1 MADDTKNLNNSAFG
15 EDVSEKKLAFREKQ
29 KKARLSGKSYMTL
42 NKHTR
47 KEIAAKP
54 FPAVE
59 VSVIALPVVM
69 ELEKVFP
76 LPKLTHCKMYY
87 LRQLTCYNFNV
98 HSTNANDAIVCMLHE
113 GQSVKGIFESVQHKF
128 LLSGHSFSV
137 ADRDFAIIEK
147 KCRSARMQVM
157 EDLQKVIEEARPSK
171 PFKVLKMAD
180 HFFDFDKAASS
191 CIDTKKTRHQSDFR
205 DQSGSN

>member
-1 MADDTKNLNNSAFG
+1 MADDTNNLNNSAFG

-54 FPAVE
+54 LPAVE
-59 VSVIALPVVM
+59 RLR
-69 ELEKVFP
+69 
-76 LPKLTHCKMYY
+76 YY
-87 LRQLTCYNFNV
+87 R
-98 HSTNANDAIVCMLHE
+98 
-113 GQSVKGIFESVQHKF
+113 
-128 LLSGHSFSV
+128 
-137 ADRDFAIIEK
+137 K

>member
-1 MADDTKNLNNSAFG
+1 MADDTNNLNNSAFG

-54 FPAVE
+54 LPAVE
-59 VSVIALPVVM
+59 
-69 ELEKVFP
+69 
-76 LPKLTHCKMYY
+76 
-87 LRQLTCYNFNV
+87 
-98 HSTNANDAIVCMLHE
+98 
-113 GQSVKGIFESVQHKF
+113 GIFESVQHKF

-191 CIDTKKTRHQSDFR
+191 CIDKKKLGISQISVIKV
-205 DQSGSN
+205 DQIEPVFV